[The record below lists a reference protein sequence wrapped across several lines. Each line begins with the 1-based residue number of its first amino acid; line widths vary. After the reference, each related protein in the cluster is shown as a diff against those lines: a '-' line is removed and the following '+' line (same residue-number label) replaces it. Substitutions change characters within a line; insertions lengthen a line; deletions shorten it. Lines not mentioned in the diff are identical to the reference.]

1 MKSRN
6 LLKSG
11 IILALTVPYFANA
24 AAALTGVKEWVK
36 GFGDLVN
43 TVYLMLFGIA
53 LLVFV
58 WSMIQVIVKAG
69 DPKAK
74 EEARNRM
81 IWGVIAIFI
90 MFSIMGIV
98 QWIGGNLNIEVSGAA
113 SDNLCSST
121 NTDPNC
127 IGG

>member
-6 LLKSG
+6 LLKAG
-11 IILALTVPYFANA
+11 VVATLVIPYFAS
-24 AAALTGVKEWVK
+24 AAALTGVKEWVA
-36 GFGDLVN
+36 GFGDLVDA
-43 TVYLMLFGIA
+43 VYLMLFGIA

-58 WSMIQVIVKAG
+58 WSMIQVIIKAG

-81 IWGVIAIFI
+81 IWGIIAIFI

-98 QWIGGNLNIEVSGAA
+98 SWIGGNLNIEVGGGTA